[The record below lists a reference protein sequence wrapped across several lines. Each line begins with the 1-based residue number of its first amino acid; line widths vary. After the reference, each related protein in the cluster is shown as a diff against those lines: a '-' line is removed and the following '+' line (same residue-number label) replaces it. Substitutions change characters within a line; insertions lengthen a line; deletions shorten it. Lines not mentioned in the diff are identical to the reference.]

1 MGPPCVGVEKKLS
14 RIVAKLLSLI
24 DVPNTSQENFI
35 ISLLL
40 FLTRHILDFEGSSE
54 HIEVRRSFFI
64 RLAEAVAVGVLLGVG
79 VGVFID
85 GMEVQVLTGI
95 GVFVGWQE
103 SSVASLKKQK
113 KTCRTNMIAIL
124 AFKLHPFNSDQIQ
137 LLSDTVGMQVEE
149 IG

>member
-1 MGPPCVGVEKKLS
+1 
-14 RIVAKLLSLI
+14 
-24 DVPNTSQENFI
+24 
-35 ISLLL
+35 
-40 FLTRHILDFEGSSE
+40 
-54 HIEVRRSFFI
+54 
-64 RLAEAVAVGVLLGVG
+64 
-79 VGVFID
+79 
-85 GMEVQVLTGI
+85 MEVQVLTGI